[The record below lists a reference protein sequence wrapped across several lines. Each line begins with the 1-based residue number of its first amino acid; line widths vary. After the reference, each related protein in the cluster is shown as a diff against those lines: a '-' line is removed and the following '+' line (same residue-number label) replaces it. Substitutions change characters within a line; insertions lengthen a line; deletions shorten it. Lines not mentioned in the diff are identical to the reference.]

1 MIVNPPFRDRQD
13 AGAQLAQAVLQ
24 DLDALGW
31 LPAHPDSES
40 VVYGLPRGGVIS
52 ALPLAEALHCPLD
65 VVIAKKITLPD
76 NAELAIGA
84 VTADGQV
91 LRARRQL
98 FGLETEAWKTARAAA
113 WQRALEQRQQFD
125 AVTPHISPT
134 GRLAVLV
141 DDGIAT
147 GMTVVAAARSLW
159 AKRPAKLL
167 ICAPVAPPQVVQ
179 RLQQWCDRMILLYT
193 PVEFYSVSQFYQT
206 FPQVEMAEAIACL
219 QTYNRSVGGANP

>member
-1 MIVNPPFRDRQD
+1 MFIPPFCDRQD
-13 AGAQLAQAVLQ
+13 AGAQLAQVVLQ
-24 DLDALGW
+24 DLDTLGW
-31 LPAHPDSES
+31 LPAHPSREV
-40 VVYGLPRGGVIS
+40 VVYGLPRGGVIL

-65 VVIAKKITLPD
+65 VVIAKKITLPN

-98 FGLETEAWKTARAAA
+98 FGLKTEDWKTARAAA
-113 WQRALEQRQQFD
+113 WQRALEQGQQFD

-134 GRLAVLV
+134 GRVAVLV

-147 GMTVVAAARSLW
+147 GMTMVAAARSLW
-159 AKRPAKLL
+159 SKRPAKLL

-179 RLQQWCDRMILLYT
+179 RLQQWCDRTILLYT
-193 PVEFYSVSQFYQT
+193 PVEFYSVSRFYQN
-206 FPQVEMAEAIACL
+206 FPQVEMEEAIACL
-219 QTYNRSVGGANP
+219 QTYNRPMGGIDH